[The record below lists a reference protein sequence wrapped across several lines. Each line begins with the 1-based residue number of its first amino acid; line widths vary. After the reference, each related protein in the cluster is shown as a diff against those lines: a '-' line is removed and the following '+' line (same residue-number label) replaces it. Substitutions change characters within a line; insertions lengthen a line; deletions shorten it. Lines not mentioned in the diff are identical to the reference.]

1 MCYDLPRRQQMR
13 TERLRKSLEAF
24 RRERILPIRRFW
36 RTQEKEWHPDA
47 GFAPN
52 VTALPARA

>member
-13 TERLRKSLEAF
+13 TERLRNSLEDF
-24 RRERILPIRRFW
+24 RRERIRPIRRFW
-36 RTQEKEWHPDA
+36 KTQEKEWHPDA

-52 VTALPARA
+52 VTALPAGA